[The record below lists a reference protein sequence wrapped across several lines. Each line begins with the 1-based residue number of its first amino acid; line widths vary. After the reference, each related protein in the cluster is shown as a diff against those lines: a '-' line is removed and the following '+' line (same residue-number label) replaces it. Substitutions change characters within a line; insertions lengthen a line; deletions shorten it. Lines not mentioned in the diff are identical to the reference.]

1 MALIQADRVKETA
14 TAPGTGAVTLAGAVT
29 GFQRFSAVMT
39 TNDVCY
45 YTIADQSG
53 ANWEVGI
60 GTYSG
65 VNTLTRTTI
74 LASSNSGSVVNFV
87 SGTQDVFITYPA
99 TTAIP
104 RGRAYVMNMVYGI

>member
-14 TAPGTGAVTLAGAVT
+14 SAPGTGAVTLLGAVT

-53 ANWEVGI
+53 SNWEVGI

-65 VNTLTRTTI
+65 TNTLTRTTI
-74 LASSNSGSVVNFV
+74 LASSNSGSVVNFLT
-87 SGTQDVFITYPA
+87 GTQDVFITYPA
-99 TTAIP
+99 ARAIP
-104 RGRAYVMNMVYGI
+104 QGRAIINNMVYSI

>member
-14 TAPGTGAVTLAGAVT
+14 TAPGTGPVTLLGAVT

-65 VNTLTRTTI
+65 TNTLTRTTV
-74 LASSNSGSVVNFV
+74 LASSNSGSVVNFT

-99 TTAIP
+99 LTAVP
-104 RGRAYVMNMVYGI
+104 RGRAIINNMVYGI

>member
-14 TAPGTGAVTLAGAVT
+14 SAPGTGPVTLAGAAT
-29 GFQRFSAVMT
+29 GFRTFASVMT
-39 TNDVCY
+39 TSDVCY

-53 ANWEVGI
+53 SNWEVGI

-74 LASSNSGSVVNFV
+74 LASSNSGSVVNFT

-99 TTAIP
+99 GRAIP
-104 RGRAYVMNMVYGI
+104 QGRAFVMNMIYAI